1 MEWVIFLKG
10 STFIIESYRRYLYIK
25 ISKLYNNKSAIINY
39 AMQMKRNQTWEDN
52 NFARNDFDSSL
63 NNFNSY
69 NKSRFIYLFIFS
81 QNENTR
87 LSIQKWSFPALV
99 RGLNDK
105 SIRRIHVMQ
114 CEFLMAAV
122 DCPRRH
128 HINEPVFLGSGY
140 RLIEREKASKGPP
153 RNEKDNGESGA

>member
-1 MEWVIFLKG
+1 MQCKWKEIRLER
-10 STFIIESYRRYLYIK
+10 IIISQEMISIRRSI
-25 ISKLYNNKSAIINY
+25 ISI
-39 AMQMKRNQTWEDN
+39 Q
-52 NFARNDFDSSL
+52 
-63 NNFNSY
+63 Y
-69 NKSRFIYLFIFS
+69 NKSHFIYLFIFP

>member
-1 MEWVIFLKG
+1 MQCKWKEIRLER
-10 STFIIESYRRYLYIK
+10 IIISQEMISIRRSI
-25 ISKLYNNKSAIINY
+25 ISIPITKAVL
-39 AMQMKRNQTWEDN
+39 
-52 NFARNDFDSSL
+52 
-63 NNFNSY
+63 
-69 NKSRFIYLFIFS
+69 FIYLFFRRTKILVFRS
-81 QNENTR
+81 KN
-87 LSIQKWSFPALV
+87 QKWSFPALV

-128 HINEPVFLGSGY
+128 HINERVFLGNGY
-140 RLIEREKASKGPP
+140 RLIEREKASKGSP

>member
-1 MEWVIFLKG
+1 MQCKWKEIRLER
-10 STFIIESYRRYLYIK
+10 IIISQEMISIRRSI
-25 ISKLYNNKSAIINY
+25 ISIPITKAVL
-39 AMQMKRNQTWEDN
+39 
-52 NFARNDFDSSL
+52 
-63 NNFNSY
+63 
-69 NKSRFIYLFIFS
+69 FIYLFFRRTKILVFRS
-81 QNENTR
+81 KN
-87 LSIQKWSFPALV
+87 QKWSFPALV

-128 HINEPVFLGSGY
+128 HINERVFLGSGY
-140 RLIEREKASKGPP
+140 RLIEREKASKGSP